1 MTQST
6 NNDLKNITDLLL
18 EIKSDIKELKTE
30 VYQIK
35 TDVAVLKVN
44 QDNIK
49 EKLSTQQKSIDKIP
63 DLIEN
68 MATVK
73 SNQDYT
79 KEMLS
84 KIDGTQKA
92 QSWSL
97 IVAVFGIVGLLA
109 VALFKMN
116 SQ

>member
-6 NNDLKNITDLLL
+6 DSELKYITDLLVEL
-18 EIKSDIKELKTE
+18 KSDIKETNNRFDKVDDRLEKIKDDVST
-30 VYQIK
+30 IK
-35 TDVAVLKVN
+35 TDVAVLKAN
-44 QDNIK
+44 QDNIQ
-49 EKLSTQQKSIDKIP
+49 EKI
-63 DLIEN
+63 
-68 MATVK
+68 
-73 SNQDYT
+73 
-79 KEMLS
+79 S

-92 QSWSL
+92 QLWSL